1 MDVINDHLLAHIPM
15 VPHKP
20 DDTKSNFLDILES
33 SSVVDNAM
41 INLKRQTT
49 IEPPVGSN
57 STPALSR
64 NIVV

>member
-1 MDVINDHLLAHIPM
+1 MVVIKNRLLAHIPM
-15 VPHKP
+15 VPHTP
-20 DDTKSNFLDILES
+20 DETKSNFLDILES
-33 SSVVDNAM
+33 SSVVDSAM

-57 STPALSR
+57 STPALSK